1 MLHALRRQQ
10 QHLAREVAR
19 RSTARLCLL
28 GTKASLLRPRHPTR
42 CRRLAR
48 SPPTR
53 HRHMHSPR
61 TQHLQQVVEA
71 AATLLKVLTRRTRAG
86 DTHHQGRH
94 RQHNQQ
100 GMHRENSVVCYVDYR
115 EKFQSASMN
124 VKPRLMLVQ

>member
-28 GTKASLLRPRHPTR
+28 GTKASLLLHRHPTR

-71 AATLLKVLTRRTRAG
+71 AAATLLKVLTRRTRAG
-86 DTHHQGRH
+86 DTHHN
-94 RQHNQQ
+94 RQHNRQ

-124 VKPRLMLVQ
+124 VKSRLMLVQ